1 MTATKLYI
9 DGSWVDG
16 VDGESFS
23 TVDPATGEE
32 IAAVVRA
39 GRVDADRA
47 IAAARRA
54 FDTGPWPTTPPRER
68 AAVLRRIAAAIRA
81 DAEELARLESR
92 DAGKLLTDATED
104 VAEAAEIFD
113 YYAGL
118 AVSEG
123 GEIPPSGPDAVTLVV
138 SEPVGV
144 AALITPWNFPLLMAA
159 QKVAP
164 ALAAG
169 CTTILK
175 PAEQAPLSSLELARI
190 AAEAGLPPGVL
201 NVLTGFGP
209 EAGAP
214 LVEDPRVDAVSFTG
228 SEAVGRIIGRT
239 AAETFKR
246 VTLELGGKS
255 PNVVFADADF
265 DAAMEGSAFGV
276 FFHQGQVCS
285 AGSRVLVE
293 RSIYDEAVEALCAR
307 AAEIRLGHPADPEV
321 SMGPLISAEHRAKVN
336 SYLEHGRADGA
347 RLAYMGQLPTDPDLA
362 GGFYFPPLIFTDV
375 DNTMKIAREEI
386 FGPVMAVIPFT
397 DEEEAVALANDTTYG
412 LAAAVWTSDV
422 KRAVRVSR
430 AIRAGVV
437 WVNDSQ
443 PAPVEAPWGGFKAS
457 GIGRELGRHGLRA
470 YQETKQIYLN
480 LD

>member
-1 MTATKLYI
+1 MDEQRLYI
-9 DGSWVDG
+9 DGAWVEAQA
-16 VDGESFS
+16 GETFP
-23 TVDPATGEE
+23 TIDPATGEE
-32 IAAVVRA
+32 IARVARARA
-39 GRVDADRA
+39 GDADRA

-54 FDTGPWPTTPPRER
+54 FDEGPWSTAPPRER
-68 AAVLRRIAAAIRA
+68 AALLRRIARRLH
-81 DAEELARLESR
+81 AEANELARLESR
-92 DAGKLLTDATED
+92 DAGKLLADARED
-104 VAEAAEIFD
+104 VEEAAEMFD
-113 YYAGL
+113 HYAGL
-118 AVSEG
+118 ATSEG
-123 GEIPPSGPDAVTLVV
+123 GEVPPPGPDAMTLVV
-138 SEPVGV
+138 PEPVGV

-169 CTTILK
+169 CTAILK
-175 PAEQAPLSSLELARI
+175 PAEQTPLSTLEMARI
-190 AAEAGLPPGVL
+190 AAEEGLPDGVL

-228 SEAVGRIIGRT
+228 SEAVGRVIGRI

-246 VTLELGGKS
+246 TTLELGGKS
-255 PNVVFADADF
+255 PNLVFADADF
-265 DAAMEGSAFGV
+265 EAAIEGSALGV

-293 RSIYDEAVEALCAR
+293 QTIYDTAVEALCAQ
-307 AAEIRLGHPADPEV
+307 AAELRLGHPADPETT
-321 SMGPLISAEHRAKVN
+321 MGPLISAEHRAKVN

-347 RLAYMGQLPTDPDLA
+347 RLAHMGTVPTDPMLA
-362 GGFYFPPLIFTDV
+362 NGFFFPPVIFADV
-375 DNTMKIAREEI
+375 DNTMRIAREEI
-386 FGPVMAVIPFT
+386 FGPVMAVIPFG
-397 DEEEAVALANDTTYG
+397 DEDEAIAIANDTPYG
-412 LAAAVWTSDV
+412 LAAAVWTTDV

-457 GIGRELGRHGLRA
+457 GVGRELGRYGLRA
-470 YQETKQIYLN
+470 FQELKQIYLN
-480 LD
+480 LE

>member
-1 MTATKLYI
+1 MDDQRLYI
-9 DGSWVDG
+9 DGAWVEAQ
-16 VDGESFS
+16 DGETFA
-23 TVDPATGEE
+23 TIDPATGEE
-32 IAAVVRA
+32 IARVARARA
-39 GRVDADRA
+39 GDADRA

-54 FDTGPWPTTPPRER
+54 FDEGRWSAVPPRER
-68 AAVLRRIAAAIRA
+68 AALLRRIAHRLHTEV
-81 DAEELARLESR
+81 DELARLESR
-92 DAGKLLTDATED
+92 DAGKLLAAARED
-104 VAEAAEIFD
+104 VEEAAEMFD
-113 YYAGL
+113 HYAGL
-118 AVSEG
+118 ATSEG
-123 GEIPPSGPDAVTLVV
+123 GEVPPPGPDAMSLVV
-138 SEPVGV
+138 PEPVGV

-169 CTTILK
+169 CTAILK
-175 PAEQAPLSSLELARI
+175 PAEQTPLSALELARI
-190 AAEAGLPPGVL
+190 AAEEGLPDGVL

-228 SEAVGRIIGRT
+228 SETVGRVIGRV

-246 VTLELGGKS
+246 TTLELGGKS
-255 PNVVFADADF
+255 PNLVFADADF
-265 DAAMEGSAFGV
+265 EAAIEGSALGV

-293 RSIYDEAVEALCAR
+293 QTIYDTAVEALCAQ
-307 AAEIRLGHPADPEV
+307 AAELRLGHPADPGTT
-321 SMGPLISAEHRAKVN
+321 MGPLISAEHRAKVN

-347 RLAYMGQLPTDPDLA
+347 RLAHMGTVPTDPKLA
-362 GGFYFPPLIFTDV
+362 NGFFFPPVIFADV
-375 DNTMKIAREEI
+375 DNTMRIAREEI
-386 FGPVMAVIPFT
+386 FGPVMAVIPFG
-397 DEEEAVALANDTTYG
+397 DEDEAIAIANDTPYG
-412 LAAAVWTSDV
+412 LAAAVWTRDV

-457 GIGRELGRHGLRA
+457 GVGRELGRYGLRA
-470 YQETKQIYLN
+470 FQELKQIYLN
-480 LD
+480 LE